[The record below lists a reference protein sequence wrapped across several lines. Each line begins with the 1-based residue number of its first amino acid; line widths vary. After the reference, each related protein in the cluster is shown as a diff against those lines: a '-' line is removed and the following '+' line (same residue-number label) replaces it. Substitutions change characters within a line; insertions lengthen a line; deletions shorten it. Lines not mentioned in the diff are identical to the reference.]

1 MIRMEVFVKRSR
13 LLWLVLA
20 VGLGVFAGCGK
31 VGDPQAVAAV
41 ATAVSEDTA
50 TTPEV
55 APTAMVAPEA
65 PAVQADLLV
74 TFESGT
80 VDVGEMVVAVVSVDR
95 VSELYGI
102 EVHLAYDGDLLDVVD
117 AESEVEGTQIESGSL
132 LAIEY
137 IFQNQ
142 CNDAQGLIDYAASQ
156 MPPSD
161 GVSGGGEIARITFKA
176 VASGSA
182 EVRVL
187 TAVLASSEGSAI
199 PVDIPSEAAVVTVE

>member
-1 MIRMEVFVKRSR
+1 MKRSCS
-13 LLWLVLA
+13 LWLVLA
-20 VGLGVFAGCGK
+20 ICLVVFAGCGK
-31 VGDPQAVAAV
+31 VDDPQAVA
-41 ATAVSEDTA
+41 
-50 TTPEV
+50 TTVPAELTSVPEV
-55 APTAMVAPEA
+55 AATATAAPQVPAA
-65 PAVQADLLV
+65 PASAAQAGVLV
-74 TFESGT
+74 AFESGT
-80 VDVGEMVVAVVSVDR
+80 VNVGETVVAVVSVDG
-95 VSELYGI
+95 VGDLYGI
-102 EVHLAYDGDLLDVVD
+102 EVHLAYDGDLLEVVD
-117 AESEVEGTQIESGSL
+117 AESEAEGAQIESGSL

-156 MPPSD
+156 MPPSE

-199 PVDIPSEAAVVTVE
+199 PVDVPSAAAVVTVE

>member
-1 MIRMEVFVKRSR
+1 MRSRSLWWVFVVA
-13 LLWLVLA
+13 LV
-20 VGLGVFAGCGK
+20 VFAGCGE
-31 VGDPQAVAAV
+31 VDGLQVV
-41 ATAVSEDTA
+41 ATPVPEDTA
-50 TTPEV
+50 AALEVVPTATAAPV
-55 APTAMVAPEA
+55 APAA
-65 PAVQADLLV
+65 QADVLLA
-74 TFESGT
+74 FESGT
-80 VDVGEMVVAVVSVDR
+80 VNIGETVVAVVSVDR
-95 VSELYGI
+95 VSDLYGI
-102 EVHLAYDGDLLDVVD
+102 EVHLAYDGDLLEVVD
-117 AESEVEGTQIESGSL
+117 AESEAEGTQIESGSL

-156 MPPSD
+156 MPPSE

-199 PVDIPSEAAVVTVE
+199 PVDVPS